1 MFLGNRNITTVKKLR
16 ARADPESFPEGG
28 GPREIYLARVS
39 KAHFFGYALC
49 IYFFVQGW
57 EFQIKLIL
65 METPLRKEVVFHD
78 FFFGGGDKGGW
89 GLGGG
94 GWGE

>member
-39 KAHFFGYALC
+39 KAHFFDYALC
-49 IYFFVQGW
+49 IDFFVQGVGV
-57 EFQIKLIL
+57 
-65 METPLRKEVVFHD
+65 PN
-78 FFFGGGDKGGW
+78 
-89 GLGGG
+89 
-94 GWGE
+94 